1 MACDSPTI
9 DVPEG
14 RIINSDSPDKLVYG
28 FKMDNVMGVRNLTEK
43 RGPKGEELFPEFHLF
58 PNPIYESF
66 EEIKFYK
73 SDYLTINVSF
83 Q

>member
-1 MACDSPTI
+1 
-9 DVPEG
+9 
-14 RIINSDSPDKLVYG
+14 
-28 FKMDNVMGVRNLTEK
+28 MDNVMGVRNLTEK